1 MIAFFGAHLQM
12 GIEPVLDT
20 VHFSDTIKDADLV
33 FTGEGRLDAQSL
45 RGKVVIGVAKH
56 SQKEG
61 VPVIALVGGV
71 DGDMKATYDM
81 GVTAIFSINR
91 LPEDFSISK
100 NKSAEN
106 LAATV
111 QDVLRV
117 IKVFKEE
124 SNEKF

>member
-1 MIAFFGAHLQM
+1 
-12 GIEPVLDT
+12 
-20 VHFSDTIKDADLV
+20 
-33 FTGEGRLDAQSL
+33 
-45 RGKVVIGVAKH
+45 
-56 SQKEG
+56 
-61 VPVIALVGGV
+61 
-71 DGDMKATYDM
+71 MKATYDM

-111 QDVLRV
+111 QDILRV